1 VAPGP
6 LDDVAAAPVARA
18 VAAPV
23 RSPPLRSTRRARSTP
38 DRRTGDRPGT
48 GARSR
53 TSRALLAA
61 PAALALAALAG
72 CAGGSAGAPAADGTA
87 SASTASTG
95 AFAPVTLDNCGTEVT
110 VDSPPQRV
118 VAIKSTSIE
127 MLLALGLEDRLVGT
141 AFADGPV
148 PEEYAAAY
156 DGVPVLSD
164 KVPGQEALLEV
175 QPDFVYA
182 GWESNFSDDG
192 AGERSALQGL
202 GIGTYVSPAA
212 CKEDGYMPDPL
223 TFDGLFDEIR
233 EIASVFGVEDRA
245 EDLIADQQ
253 AALDAV
259 EPPAEETTALWYSSG
274 TDTPYVGAGIGAPQM
289 MMDAAGLTNIFAD
302 VHDTWTSAGWE
313 QVVAAD
319 PDVIVLVDATW
330 NTAESKIAMLEGNPA
345 TSQLTAVQE
354 HRYLTVPFPA
364 AEAGVRNA
372 DAVVDLSHQL
382 ADLEG

>member
-1 VAPGP
+1 
-6 LDDVAAAPVARA
+6 
-18 VAAPV
+18 V
-23 RSPPLRSTRRARSTP
+23 RSSTTRR
-38 DRRTGDRPGT
+38 
-48 GARSR
+48 
-53 TSRALLAA
+53 LVLAV
-61 PAALALAALAG
+61 PAALTVLALAACG
-72 CAGGSAGAPAADGTA
+72 GGSDASADP
-87 SASTASTG
+87 ASTAATSGSTA
-95 AFAPVTLDNCGTEVT
+95 AFQPVTLDNCGTEVT
-110 VDSPPQRV
+110 VEAPPERV

-148 PEEYAAAY
+148 PDEYAAAY
-156 DGVPVLSD
+156 DAVPVLSD
-164 KVPGQEALLEV
+164 QVPGQEALLEA

-192 AGERSALQGL
+192 VGERAALQDL

-212 CKEDGYMPDPL
+212 CKEEGYMPDPL

-245 EDLIADQQ
+245 EEVVAEQQ
-253 AALDAV
+253 ELLDSV
-259 EPPAEETTALWYSSG
+259 EAPAQETTALWYSSG
-274 TDTPYVGAGIGAPQM
+274 SDTPYVGAGIGAPQM

-345 TSQLTAVQE
+345 TSRLTAVQE

-372 DAVVDLSHQL
+372 QAVVDLSEQL
-382 ADLEG
+382 AALDG

>member
-1 VAPGP
+1 M
-6 LDDVAAAPVARA
+6 
-18 VAAPV
+18 
-23 RSPPLRSTRRARSTP
+23 RSTRP
-38 DRRTGDRPGT
+38 RPLL
-48 GARSR
+48 
-53 TSRALLAA
+53 LLAA
-61 PAALALAALAG
+61 PAALTLAALAA
-72 CAGGSAGAPAADGTA
+72 CGSGAGATA
-87 SASTASTG
+87 GSSGAPSATASTA
-95 AFAPVTLDNCGTEVT
+95 AFQPVTLDSCGTETT
-110 VDSPPQRV
+110 VDSPPERV

-127 MLLALGLEDRLVGT
+127 MLLTLGLADRVVGT
-141 AFADGPV
+141 AFADGPL
-148 PEEYAAAY
+148 PDDLAAAT
-156 DGVPVLSD
+156 DAIPVLSD
-164 KVPGQEALLEV
+164 KVPSQEALLEV

-192 AGERSALQGL
+192 VGERAALQDL

-212 CKEDGYMPDPL
+212 CKEADYMPDPL
-223 TFDGLFDEIR
+223 TFDEVFDEIR

-245 EDLIADQQ
+245 EQVVAEQQ
-253 AALDAV
+253 DALASV
-259 EPPAEETTALWYSSG
+259 TPPAQETTALWYSSG

-289 MMDAAGLTNIFAD
+289 IMDAVGLTNIFAD

-345 TSQLTAVQE
+345 TAQLTAVRE

-372 DAVVDLSHQL
+372 EAVVDLSQQL
-382 ADLEG
+382 AGLAG

>member
-1 VAPGP
+1 M
-6 LDDVAAAPVARA
+6 
-18 VAAPV
+18 
-23 RSPPLRSTRRARSTP
+23 RSTRRT
-38 DRRTGDRPGT
+38 RRTRT
-48 GARSR
+48 ARL
-53 TSRALLAA
+53 LLAA
-61 PAALALAALAG
+61 PAALAVAALAACSG
-72 CAGGSAGAPAADGTA
+72 AADDTAADATGTPAASAGA
-87 SASTASTG
+87 
-95 AFAPVTLDNCGTEVT
+95 FEPVTLDNCGTEVT
-110 VDSPPQRV
+110 VDSPPERV

-148 PEEYAAAY
+148 PDEYAAAY
-156 DGVPVLSD
+156 DAIPVLSD

-212 CKEDGYMPDPL
+212 CKEEGYMPDPL

-233 EIASVFGVEDRA
+233 EVASVFGVEDRA
-245 EDLIADQQ
+245 EELIEDQQ
-253 AALDAV
+253 AELDAV
-259 EPPAEETTALWYSSG
+259 EAPAEETTALWYSSG
-274 TDTPYVGAGIGAPQM
+274 SDTPYVGAGIGAPQM
-289 MMDAAGLTNIFAD
+289 MLDAAGLTNIFAD

-330 NTAESKIAMLEGNPA
+330 NTAESKIEMLEQNPA
-345 TSQLTAVQE
+345 TSQLTAVKEQ
-354 HRYLTVPFPA
+354 RYLTVPFPA

-372 DAVVDLSHQL
+372 DAVVSLSQQL
-382 ADLEG
+382 ADLAG

>member
-1 VAPGP
+1 M
-6 LDDVAAAPVARA
+6 
-18 VAAPV
+18 
-23 RSPPLRSTRRARSTP
+23 RSTP
-38 DRRTGDRPGT
+38 RTPATGT
-48 GARSR
+48 R
-53 TSRALLAA
+53 TRLLLAA
-61 PAALALAALAG
+61 PAAVAVAALAA
-72 CAGGSAGAPAADGTA
+72 CAGGSASGGTDDSTTATTAAA
-87 SASTASTG
+87 SSA
-95 AFAPVTLDNCGTEVT
+95 AFSPVTLDNCGTEVT
-110 VDSPPQRV
+110 VDAPPERV

-148 PEEYAAAY
+148 PDAYAAAY
-156 DGVPVLSD
+156 DAVPVLSD

-259 EPPAEETTALWYSSG
+259 QPPAEETTALWYSSG

-330 NTAESKIAMLEGNPA
+330 NTADSKIAMLEGNPA
-345 TSQLTAVQE
+345 TSQLTAVKE

-372 DAVVDLSHQL
+372 DAVVSLSEQL

>member
-1 VAPGP
+1 
-6 LDDVAAAPVARA
+6 
-18 VAAPV
+18 
-23 RSPPLRSTRRARSTP
+23 
-38 DRRTGDRPGT
+38 
-48 GARSR
+48 
-53 TSRALLAA
+53 
-61 PAALALAALAG
+61 AALALAALAA
-72 CAGGSAGAPAADGTA
+72 CAGGSADGPAADGTPA
-87 SASTASTG
+87 AGTPSAG
-95 AFAPVTLDNCGTEVT
+95 AFTPVTLDNCGTEVT
-110 VDSPPQRV
+110 VGSPPERV

-148 PEEYAAAY
+148 PDEYATAY
-156 DGVPVLSD
+156 DAVPVLSD

-212 CKEDGYMPDPL
+212 CKEEGYMPDPL

-233 EIASVFGVEDRA
+233 EVASVFGVEDRA
-245 EDLIADQQ
+245 EDLIAEQQ
-253 AALDAV
+253 AELDGV
-259 EPPAEETTALWYSSG
+259 QPPAAATTALWYSSG

-289 MMDAAGLTNIFAD
+289 IMDAAGLTNIFAD

-345 TSQLTAVQE
+345 TSQLTAVKE

-372 DAVVDLSHQL
+372 DAVVSLSEQL

>member
-1 VAPGP
+1 
-6 LDDVAAAPVARA
+6 
-18 VAAPV
+18 V
-23 RSPPLRSTRRARSTP
+23 RSSS
-38 DRRTGDRPGT
+38 
-48 GARSR
+48 SR
-53 TSRALLAA
+53 LLLAV
-61 PAALALAALAG
+61 PAALTVLALAACG
-72 CAGGSAGAPAADGTA
+72 GGSGSEAGGTPAPAET
-87 SASTASTG
+87 SAA
-95 AFAPVTLDNCGTEVT
+95 AFEPVTVDNCGTEVT
-110 VDSPPQRV
+110 VDSPPERV

-127 MLLALGLEDRLVGT
+127 MLLSLGLGDRLVGT

-148 PEEYAAAY
+148 PDDLAAAY
-156 DGVPVLSD
+156 DAIPVLSD
-164 KVPGQEALLEV
+164 KVPGQEALLEA

-192 AGERSALQGL
+192 AGERSALQQL

-212 CKEDGYMPDPL
+212 CKEEGYMPDPL

-233 EIASVFGVEDRA
+233 EVASLFGAQDTA
-245 EDLIADQQ
+245 EELIAEQQ
-253 AALDAV
+253 AQLDAV
-259 EPPAEETTALWYSSG
+259 TPPAQETTALWYSSG

-313 QVVAAD
+313 QIVAAD

-330 NTAESKIAMLEGNPA
+330 NTADSKIALLEGNPA
-345 TSQLTAVQE
+345 TAQLTAVRE

-372 DAVVDLSHQL
+372 QAVADLSEQL
-382 ADLEG
+382 AALEG